1 VFERFTKRAR
11 EVVGEYRVLERSS
24 KTETM
29 TDAVL
34 DDRGAEAWELVSV
47 VPRPDGAR
55 LIFMRRRS

>member
-24 KTETM
+24 ETETM

-34 DDRGAEAWELVSV
+34 DDRGAEAWEFVSV
-47 VPRPDGAR
+47 VPQPDGAR